1 MSQTKKLSNQL
12 QEVETYFKH
21 KDDINI
27 EVSEASIGWQVY
39 HILKVIN
46 FVTNSIKASKP
57 EDYKANFNEYREK
70 YFTKKYLPRGVA
82 RAPKVVLPPETFS
95 LEKLYELQNTAKQ
108 NVQGIEALNTNANFE
123 HFIFGVL
130 NKEETQ
136 LFLEI
141 HTEHH
146 LKIIRDILK
155 TI

>member
-1 MSQTKKLSNQL
+1 MSQTKLLSNQL
-12 QEVETYFKH
+12 QEVESYFKH
-21 KDDINI
+21 KDVLNN
-27 EVSEASIGWQVY
+27 EVSEASVGWQIY

-46 FVTNSIKASKP
+46 FVANSIKVSKA

-70 YFTKKYLPRGVA
+70 YFTKKYFPRGVT

-95 LEKLYELQNTAKQ
+95 LKSLNKLQNLAKQ
-108 NVQGIEALNTNANFE
+108 NIQDIETLNTNANFE
-123 HFIFGVL
+123 HFIFGLL
-130 NKEETQ
+130 NNEETQ

-155 TI
+155 TK